1 MNPESNEPESE
12 NTADAGA
19 DRPVVD
25 EVLRLFREHGD
36 SEYGGEA
43 VTQLEHALQA
53 ATRAEKSGADSSLI
67 AAALLHDVGHLL
79 QNLPDDAPDQ
89 GVDDRHEELGGRWL
103 DRRFGPAVTEPVRL
117 HVAAKRYLCAVEP
130 GYFSE
135 LSRPSVVSL
144 ELQGG
149 PMSDEEAKAFE
160 TNPHYREAVSLR
172 RWDDEA
178 KVVGEQTPPLEA
190 FCAHL
195 DNAVIARN

>member
-1 MNPESNEPESE
+1 MNP
-12 NTADAGA
+12 AGSKPA
-19 DRPVVD
+19 SDNPVVN
-25 EVLRLFREHGD
+25 EVLRLFREQGD

-43 VTQLEHALQA
+43 ITQLEHALQA
-53 ATRAEKSGADSSLI
+53 ATRAQKSGADSSLI
-67 AAALLHDVGHLL
+67 VAALLHDVGHLL
-79 QNLPDDAPDQ
+79 HNLPDDAPDQ
-89 GVDDRHEELGGRWL
+89 GVDDRHEELGGRWIEG
-103 DRRFGPAVTEPVRL
+103 RFGPAVTEPVRL

-149 PMSDEEAKAFE
+149 PMSEEEVESFE

-190 FCAHL
+190 FCGHL
-195 DNAVIARN
+195 ADVAIVSGNPANGSI

>member
-1 MNPESNEPESE
+1 MHPARRESE
-12 NTADAGA
+12 SDNT
-19 DRPVVD
+19 VVN

-53 ATRAEKSGADSSLI
+53 ASRAQKNGSDSSLI

-79 QNLPDDAPDQ
+79 HNLPDDAPDQ

-103 DRRFGPAVTEPVRL
+103 DHRFGPAVTEPVRL

-130 GYFSE
+130 EYFSQ
-135 LSRPSVVSL
+135 LSQPSVVSL

-149 PMSDEEAKAFE
+149 PMSDEEVKTFE

-178 KVVGEQTPPLEA
+178 KVVGEQTLPLEA
-190 FCAHL
+190 FCGHL
-195 DNAVIARN
+195 DNAVAT